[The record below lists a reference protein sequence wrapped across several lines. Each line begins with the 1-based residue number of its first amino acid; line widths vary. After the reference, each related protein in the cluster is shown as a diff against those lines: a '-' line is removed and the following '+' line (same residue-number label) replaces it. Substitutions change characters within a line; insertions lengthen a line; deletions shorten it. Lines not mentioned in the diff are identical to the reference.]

1 MIYKVQSPLSIEIT
15 KKKRFTLNLNNYRN
29 ASYFLLN
36 TAKKNYKQAV
46 LPQLKQLPH
55 FNKIKLTYVF
65 YPNSRRRYDIS
76 NVCSIVDKFFS
87 DALVESGHLDDDN
100 YNYLPDVL
108 YCFGSIDKDNPRVE
122 ILIEE
127 LPCNLP

>member
-1 MIYKVQSPLSIEIT
+1 MIYKVQSPLSVEVT

-87 DALVESGHLDDDN
+87 DVLVESGHLDDDN

>member
-1 MIYKVQSPLSIEIT
+1 MIYKVQSPLSVEIT

-36 TAKKNYKQAV
+36 IAKKNYKQAV

>member
-1 MIYKVQSPLSIEIT
+1 MIYTVQSPLSVEIT
-15 KKKRFTLNLNNYRN
+15 KKKRFILNLNNYRN

-36 TAKKNYKQAV
+36 TAKKNYKQTV
-46 LPQLKQLPH
+46 LPQLKQLPQ
-55 FNKIKLTYVF
+55 FKKVKLTYVF

-100 YNYLPDVL
+100 YNYLSDVH
-108 YCFGSIDKDNPRVE
+108 YQFGSIDKDNPRVD
-122 ILIEE
+122 ILIED
-127 LPCNLP
+127 LSCNSL

>member
-1 MIYKVQSPLSIEIT
+1 MIYKVQSPLSVEIT
-15 KKKRFTLNLNNYRN
+15 KKKRFILNLNNYRN

-36 TAKKNYKQAV
+36 AAKKNYKQAV

-55 FNKIKLTYVF
+55 FNKIKLIYVF

>member
-1 MIYKVQSPLSIEIT
+1 MIYKVQSPLSVEIT

-36 TAKKNYKQAV
+36 IAKKNYKQTV

-55 FNKIKLTYVF
+55 FNKVKLTYVF
-65 YPNSRRRYDIS
+65 YPSSRRRYDIS

-100 YNYLPDVL
+100 YNYLSDVL

-127 LPCNLP
+127 LSCTLP